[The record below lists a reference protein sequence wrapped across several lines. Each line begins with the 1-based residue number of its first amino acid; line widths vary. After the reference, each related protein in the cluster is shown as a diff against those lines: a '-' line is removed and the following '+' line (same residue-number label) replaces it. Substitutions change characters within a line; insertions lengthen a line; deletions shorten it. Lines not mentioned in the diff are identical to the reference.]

1 MIYFLFFFLGVFTV
15 TLIMPV
21 LSALEIL
28 IEQKLE
34 LEKAKLALKVRK
46 INQELGDDQEEIST
60 SVIGFNIDDKEPDE
74 EDED

>member
-15 TLIMPV
+15 TLITPV

>member
-1 MIYFLFFFLGVFTV
+1 MIYFLFFFLGVFIV

-34 LEKAKLALKVRK
+34 LEKAKLALEVRK

>member
-15 TLIMPV
+15 TLIIPV

-60 SVIGFNIDDKEPDE
+60 NVIGFNIDDKEPDE

>member
-60 SVIGFNIDDKEPDE
+60 SVIGFNIPDE

>member
-1 MIYFLFFFLGVFTV
+1 MIYFLFFFLGVFIV

-34 LEKAKLALKVRK
+34 LEKAKLALEVRK
-46 INQELGDDQEEIST
+46 INQELGDD
-60 SVIGFNIDDKEPDE
+60 
-74 EDED
+74 